1 MAKLLFVVHRY
12 YPFPGGSENYVR
24 WMAEEMLSRGHTVAV
39 YTDEHKGDQNG
50 VRVTSDRAILQ
61 EKWDLVIVHGAD
73 VHTQNFVL
81 ANSAHIHS
89 AIVYMLI
96 LPSDSR
102 AAQLGMQSADYL
114 AWSTEE
120 DMQHII
126 KHGHYNKAVNIRHG
140 IPYNYVADHSG
151 PIGLSGEDSE
161 LKQKLC
167 KKYGIDPSKKIFLSC
182 GGYWPNKKMKELAE
196 VFVAANVSNTVL
208 VTTGYGGYQD
218 LIPNR
223 IEGKVYPIVVEQ
235 QEEIGQWM
243 YAADLYIMHSEREG
257 FGLVLLEA
265 MQRLTPWAARHGSGA
280 AKLVNANGQNS
291 TPLGFTYANDAQLT
305 EYMKTF
311 SPRDV
316 VKQTVSA
323 HDYFLKNHTI
333 RETCDDIDAIL
344 ERENK
349 LHGR

>member
-1 MAKLLFVVHRY
+1 MSKILFVVHRY

-39 YTDEHKGDQNG
+39 YSDEHKGDQNG
-50 VRVTSDRAILQ
+50 VRVTADRAILQ

-81 ANSAHIHS
+81 ANSANIHS
-89 AIVYMLI
+89 AIVYMII
-96 LPSDSR
+96 LPSGSR

-126 KHGHYNKAVNIRHG
+126 KHGHFKKAVNIRHG
-140 IPYNYVADHSG
+140 IPYDYVTLNRRETTA
-151 PIGLSGEDSE
+151 
-161 LKQKLC
+161 KLC
-167 KKYGIDPSKKIFLSC
+167 EKYGIDPKNRIFLSC

-196 VFVAANVSNTVL
+196 VFVAANVPNTVL

-223 IEGKVYPIVVEQ
+223 VEGKVYPIVVEQ
-235 QEEIGQWM
+235 HEEIDQWM
-243 YAADLYIMHSEREG
+243 VAADLYIMHSEREG

-311 SPRDV
+311 SVFEIKDQIV
-316 VKQTVSA
+316 DA
-323 HDYFLKNHTI
+323 HNYFNENHTI
-333 RETCDDIDAIL
+333 RETCDDIEAIL
-344 ERENK
+344 EKEKKINVNR
-349 LHGR
+349 